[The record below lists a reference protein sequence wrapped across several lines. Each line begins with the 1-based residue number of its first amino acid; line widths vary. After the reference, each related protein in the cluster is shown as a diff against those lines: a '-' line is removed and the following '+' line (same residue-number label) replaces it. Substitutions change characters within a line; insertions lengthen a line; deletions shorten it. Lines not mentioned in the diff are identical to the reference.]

1 MDVLKKFQE
10 ATADSAPCDLF
21 DDLSPI
27 AVALNRLVVWMTN
40 TIKRHFK

>member
-27 AVALNRLVVWMTN
+27 TIVLNRIAVWIAN
-40 TIKRHFK
+40 KLKGHNK